1 MKYDV
6 VKDWD
11 YNRFVWQVQERLN
24 EGWQLQGGVSMAVNA
39 QNNTNYFAQAIVK
52 SQETDDGA

>member
-39 QNNTNYFAQAIVK
+39 QTNTNYFAQAIVK